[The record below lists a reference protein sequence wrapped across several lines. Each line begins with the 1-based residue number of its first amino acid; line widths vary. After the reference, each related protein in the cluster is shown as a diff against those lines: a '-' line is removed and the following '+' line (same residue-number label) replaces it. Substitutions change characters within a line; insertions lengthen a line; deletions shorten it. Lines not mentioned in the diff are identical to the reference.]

1 MLPDVSLLKI
11 FDFYL
16 YGNSEAWHTLVHVC
30 RKWRTVVF
38 GSPRRLN
45 VHLVCTARTPMRK
58 TLDIWPPLPIFI
70 RGWDHLNSDVD
81 NIIAAL
87 EHNDRVRGIILYRV
101 PRLQIE
107 KVLATMQG
115 PFPELTIL
123 EFLSE
128 SEAAPVIPK
137 SFLGGYAPRLRTL
150 SLTRIPFPVPVL
162 RKLHLSATHLIN
174 LSLSNIPQS
183 GYISPEAMVTCLST
197 LTSLQTLRL
206 EFETPQPHP
215 AQEIR
220 RPPPQTRT
228 HLPALTWSEFGGVSE
243 YLEDLVARIDAPLFY
258 LRITFFHQLIFDTP
272 QLAQFISRTPT
283 LKVRDGAHVSF
294 SNLGVSVALL
304 SSPWTHPVEGLILRT
319 SCKQSDWQLPS
330 LAELCKS
337 SLPPRVISS
346 LDQLFIREN
355 KQLQL
360 HWQDDIECSQWLELL
375 RAFTAVKDLYL
386 SQEFAPRIAPALQEL
401 VEGRATEV
409 LPALQNLFLEE
420 PQQSGPVKEAVGQ
433 FVAARQLSGH
443 PISVFPWDRKND
455 EWWNPNG

>member
-1 MLPDVSLLKI
+1 
-11 FDFYL
+11 
-16 YGNSEAWHTLVHVC
+16 
-30 RKWRTVVF
+30 
-38 GSPRRLN
+38 
-45 VHLVCTARTPMRK
+45 MRK
-58 TLDIWPPLPIFI
+58 TLEIWPPLPIFI